1 MTYMYFGKGKM
12 LATTF
17 ILCPL
22 TFTFFGSYETQIALS
37 EAFRCRRH
45 CLRRKRKRKTSSCRK
60 WRYECIESKAG
71 IPIGK
76 ILWHKK
82 RLYCT
87 GVVLDLGFLHIFRVQ
102 RRRKDW
108 KCVVVVEG
116 GGHTVLKSI
125 LHCHLG
131 LDRFVQNWIQGLLWY
146 PRKTL
151 DPW

>member
-1 MTYMYFGKGKM
+1 MLKKLIYCYHVCMYFGKGKM
-12 LATTF
+12 LATTC

-22 TFTFFGSYETQIALS
+22 TFTFFGSYETQIVLS
-37 EAFRCRRH
+37 ESFRCRRH

-87 GVVLDLGFLHIFRVQ
+87 GGDLDLGFWHNFRVHSSGSLEQ
-102 RRRKDW
+102 ENSSSKSSLLNISYGH
-108 KCVVVVEG
+108 VVRDFE
-116 GGHTVLKSI
+116 SEA
-125 LHCHLG
+125 
-131 LDRFVQNWIQGLLWY
+131 
-146 PRKTL
+146 KTR
-151 DPW
+151 